1 MSTIVF
7 VNMNFHQFRATTAE
21 PPHREALQAHDERWI
36 ERRAKLFEAGEYP
49 DKDLTVTSE
58 QLAALCQNFG
68 EPVPVLI
75 EHASSPLE
83 LGFLTSVEAI
93 GNELFGQV
101 SLTPEANALIERS
114 GARSLSI
121 GIAPDLSRIVE
132 VSLVENPRVP
142 SAKLFAGSLQFFG
155 SLSDSEA
162 GWKERFHALQESLI
176 VRAAEEAADR
186 FVREGRLLPCQ
197 RPLASALLAHE
208 EAVRFGTGMRPVRD
222 LLLEMLSLQPPHSL
236 FKEHAP
242 ASTEDHSAV
251 LMMPEEAE
259 FYRKH
264 FPGVELSEIAKR
276 R

>member
-1 MSTIVF
+1 M
-7 VNMNFHQFRATTAE
+7 NMQFRAGEAR
-21 PPHREALQAHDERWI
+21 RENPTKGYPGVSQDWI
-36 ERRAKLFEAGEYP
+36 DRRAKLFEAGEFP
-49 DKDLTVTSE
+49 DKDLVVTPAQVE
-58 QLAALCQNFG
+58 ALQRSFQK
-68 EPVPVLI
+68 PVPVLI

-83 LGFLTSVEAI
+83 IGYLTSVEAS
-93 GNELFGQV
+93 GGELFGQI

-121 GIAPDLSRIVE
+121 GLTPDLSEIVE

-142 SAKLFAGSLQFFG
+142 SARLFTDGIQLFG
-155 SLSDSEA
+155 TLEETEL
-162 GWKERFHALQESLI
+162 GWKERFHALRESLS
-176 VRAAEEAADR
+176 VRAAEETVDR
-186 FVREGRLLPCQ
+186 FVREGKLLPSQ
-197 RPLASALLAHE
+197 RPHASALLRIDE
-208 EAVRFGTGMRPVRD
+208 PVRFGTGMRPVRD
-222 LLLEMLSLQPPHSL
+222 LLLDMLSLQPRHSL

-242 ASTEDHSAV
+242 VSTEDHSAV